1 MSRAGPRR
9 FDPVTVGNRE
19 TDAWAAYYRH
29 EWGKFLVAAV
39 AMVWSGFGMG
49 PLRTLLGA
57 GHVLRANQLWAPI
70 PDNDPD
76 GARASMRRF
85 YALVAKTGRLDIDPV
100 KAAGLEV
107 EWWRLHRVHQYRGP
121 ADVSQLEAALVALY
135 SYVYGAQPSTM
146 QDAAR
151 WRVRAMDVSDQWVA
165 AGRDLNDPLLVQER
179 RSLVASYG
187 ALRDAVARAG
197 PPNASPGAF

>member
-39 AMVWSGFGMG
+39 ALVWSGFGMG

-85 YALVAKTGRLDIDPV
+85 YALVARTGNLDIDPV
-100 KAAGLEV
+100 KAARLEV

-135 SYVYGAQPSTM
+135 SYVYGAEPSTM

-179 RSLVASYG
+179 RSVVASYG

-197 PPNASPGAF
+197 

>member
-1 MSRAGPRR
+1 MSRTGPRR

-85 YALVAKTGRLDIDPV
+85 YALVARTGNLDIDPV
-100 KAAGLEV
+100 KAARLEV

-165 AGRDLNDPLLVQER
+165 AGRDLNDPLLLQER

-197 PPNASPGAF
+197 

>member
-197 PPNASPGAF
+197 

>member
-1 MSRAGPRR
+1 MSRRGPCS
-9 FDPVTVGNRE
+9 FDPVAVGNRE

-29 EWGKFLVAAV
+29 EWRRFLIAAV
-39 AMVWSGFGMG
+39 AMVWSGFGMS
-49 PLRTLLGA
+49 PLGTLLGA

-85 YALVAKTGRLDIDPV
+85 YALVARTGNLDIDPAQ
-100 KAAGLEV
+100 AARLEV

-121 ADVSQLEAALVALY
+121 VDVRQLQAALVALY
-135 SYVYGAQPSTM
+135 SYVYGAEPSTM

-165 AGRDLNDPLLVQER
+165 AGCNLNDPLLLEER
-179 RSLVASYG
+179 RSLVASYST
-187 ALRDAVARAG
+187 LRDAVARA
-197 PPNASPGAF
+197 A